1 MKIYRICAILIVVVL
16 LLAPSSVFAQ
26 TYLFSLDELI
36 VHVYW
41 NEDGTTS
48 IDYLFTFTNNPGASP
63 IDYVDVGL
71 PNSDF
76 DSSSITASADGQ
88 SLSDLSRGGFQ
99 GYGTGVAVG
108 LGGLAILPGQTG
120 RVHVWVPTVRDVIY
134 QDDDDN
140 DYVSGVFSP
149 TWFGSQ
155 YVTGSTNMTVTFH
168 FPPGVQ
174 PEEPRWHAAPAGWP
188 SEPETGHDEQGRITY
203 TWHNPEA
210 NGHTQYKFG
219 ASFPKVYV
227 PETAIV
233 TPTIWQTLGISPDDL
248 TGFLCC
254 GGFGSIILLIIW
266 YSVRSTKRRKL
277 KYLPPKIAIE
287 GHGIKRGLTAVEASI
302 LLEQPMDKIMTMV
315 LFAILKKDAAM
326 VIKSDPLEIEV
337 TDPRPDGLRPYETHF
352 LNAFEKKD
360 KRAKRKALQS
370 MMVKLVKSV
379 ANKMKGFS
387 RRETV
392 AYYKDIVKR
401 AWLMV
406 ESAETPEVK
415 SEKFDE
421 VMEWTMMDKDYD
433 DRTRDVFRTG
443 PVFVPI
449 WWHRYDPVYR
459 GSVASRPSTPSIPM
473 TTTTGG
479 RPSLSLPNLP
489 GGAFAAS
496 VVGGVQNFSSGVV
509 GNITD
514 FTSGVTNKTN
524 PVPVVK
530 SSGGSFRGG
539 GGSSCACACA
549 GCACACAGGGR

>member
-1 MKIYRICAILIVVVL
+1 MKKLRICAFLIIVVI
-16 LLAPSSVFAQ
+16 LLAPTTAFAQ
-26 TYLFSLDELI
+26 AYYFSLDELD

-48 IDYLFTFTNNPGASP
+48 IDYLFTFTNTPGAHI

-76 DSSSITASADGQ
+76 DTSGISADADGQ
-88 SLSDLSRGGFQ
+88 PLSDISRGGFQ
-99 GYGTGVAVG
+99 GSGTGVAVG
-108 LGGLAILPGQTG
+108 LGGRSIQPGQTG
-120 RVHVWVPTVRDVIY
+120 RVHVLVRTVRDVIY
-134 QDDDDN
+134 PDDDDSG
-140 DYVSGVFSP
+140 YVSGVFSP
-149 TWFGSQ
+149 TWFGSE
-155 YVTGSTNMTVTFH
+155 YVRGNTDMTVTFH
-168 FPPGVQ
+168 FPPGVL
-174 PEEPRWHAAPAGWP
+174 PEEPRWHVAPAGWP
-188 SEPETGHDEQGRITY
+188 SEPETGHDAAGRITY
-203 TWHNPEA
+203 TWHNPAA

-248 TGFLCC
+248 TGLLW
-254 GGFGSIILLIIW
+254 GGIWGTLIALIIW
-266 YSVRSTKRRKL
+266 LSVRSTKRRKL

-302 LLEQPMDKIMTMV
+302 LLEQPMDKIMTMI
-315 LFAILKKDAAM
+315 LFAVLKKEAAT
-326 VIKSDPLEIEV
+326 VIKSDPLEID
-337 TDPRPDGLRPYETHF
+337 DPRPDGLRPYETHF
-352 LNAFEKKD
+352 LNAFEEKD

-509 GNITD
+509 GNLTD
-514 FTSGVTNKTN
+514 FTSGITNKTN

-530 SSGGSFRGG
+530 SSGGSSRGG